1 MNFMELLKRMEYFC
15 CKYDLQDVDV
25 TSNKINGV
33 CCLIFKYHGAVFDVI
48 VLEDRAFT
56 TIAESKII
64 SD

>member
-1 MNFMELLKRMEYFC
+1 MNFMELLKRMEHFC

-33 CCLIFKYHGAVFDVI
+33 CCLIFKHKGKIFDVI
-48 VLEDRAFT
+48 VLKDERFT
-56 TIAESKII
+56 TLAKSTVM